1 MIVQLAVLDQYED
14 LLRYWILIF
23 LFIVLAF
30 IIARLTEFMGRRC
43 VNDEDSTFHRE
54 TITKKRTLVHHFMNQ
69 VSLNVDIYSITFVS
83 YFRLDEA
90 APKSDEGN
98 LEPLI
103 NQNDNEQE
111 DNQSDQD
118 ENNEI
123 VHNTE
128 QEANKNFSNSAF
140 IFLI

>member
-1 MIVQLAVLDQYED
+1 
-14 LLRYWILIF
+14 
-23 LFIVLAF
+23 
-30 IIARLTEFMGRRC
+30 
-43 VNDEDSTFHRE
+43 
-54 TITKKRTLVHHFMNQ
+54 MNQ

-111 DNQSDQD
+111 DNQSEQD

-140 IFLI
+140 IFLIQALLVYLVVDQFNKENTNVDVTFETLLVRVLCAALLHMQLEGEVR